1 MSDAA
6 AAPTP
11 QAVFLRRR
19 DTSGIGLLIPITL
32 LFGLLVLAALRSPAL
47 ISPSGFGSAMIVLA
61 PLTLAT
67 YALMATVIAGR
78 GTVDLA
84 IGPLIGFINVSL
96 IQLTAHGMSQN
107 LFVVFGFCIL
117 AGVAYQVLMALAIIY
132 VRVQPIIVS
141 LSGYLAMT
149 GINMVILP
157 RPGGMAPQFMATWG
171 YGTTIFSPILL
182 IVVLATAGWLLF
194 KRTAFY
200 THLRLMGSDER
211 AAYTAGI
218 PIYKVRIGAHVISGI
233 YAGLAAICF
242 TALIS
247 SGDPSQ
253 GTNYTLSAVTALV
266 LGGASLAGG
275 RASVA
280 GSLIGAVN
288 IYLISYSL
296 STFNF
301 GSMQSYV
308 TQLSYGAVL
317 VASLV
322 LTLALPHI
330 QRRIRS
336 FSPTLFF
343 IAVASVALGVAL
355 HAVFDYRDLA
365 QAAPVLSAPELY
377 SALVIDSPA
386 AGMGSLFGYW
396 LGVVFVALTIPVM
409 LRLLVSRSS
418 RANVH
423 VAVYVVIAAIILLL
437 IFALSTGLGSAS
449 SILGVR

>member
-1 MSDAA
+1 MSEAAMISDAQP
-6 AAPTP
+6 AP
-11 QAVFLRRR
+11 RKRG
-19 DTSGIGLLIPITL
+19 DSSGIGLLMPIAL
-32 LFGLLVLAALRSPAL
+32 LFGLLVLAALRSPTL
-47 ISPSGFGSAMIVLA
+47 ISASGFGSAMIVVA
-61 PLTLAT
+61 PLILAT
-67 YALMATVIAGR
+67 YALMATVLAGR

-96 IQLTAHGMSQN
+96 IQLVAHGMSQN
-107 LFVVFGFCIL
+107 PFVVIGFCIL
-117 AGVAYQVLMALAIIY
+117 AGVAYQVAMALAIIF

-149 GINMVILP
+149 GINIVILP
-157 RPGGMAPQFMATWG
+157 RPGGAAPEFMAEWG

-182 IVVLATAGWLLF
+182 IVVLATGGWLLF

-233 YAGLAAICF
+233 YAGLAALCF

-247 SGDPSQ
+247 SGDPTQ

-280 GSLIGAVN
+280 GSLVGAVN

-301 GSMQSYV
+301 GTLQSYV
-308 TQLSYGAVL
+308 TQLAYGGIL
-317 VASLV
+317 VASLM
-322 LTLALPHI
+322 LTLALPYI

-336 FSPTLFF
+336 FSPPLFF
-343 IAVASVALGVAL
+343 IALSSIALGVAL
-355 HAVFDYRDLA
+355 HTVFDYGRLA
-365 QAAPVLSAPELY
+365 QTATEMATPELF
-377 SALVIDSPA
+377 APLVIDSPA
-386 AGMGSLFGYW
+386 AGAGSLLGYW
-396 LGVVFVALTIPVM
+396 LGVAFVALTIPVL
-409 LRLLVSRSS
+409 LRLLVSGSNRS
-418 RANVH
+418 NVQT
-423 VAVYVVIAAIILLL
+423 AVYVVVAAIILLL
-437 IFALSTGLGSAS
+437 IFALSTGFGSATS
-449 SILGVR
+449 FLGAK